1 MSRNQIYV
9 GIDIGGTSIKLAFIF
24 ENGEILEKWEIP
36 TNTEENGK
44 SIPQDIA
51 NSVNTKMTSHGIMQE
66 QLIGIGAGA
75 PGYVDIDK
83 GFVYE
88 AVNIGW
94 KNYDLKE
101 KLKTYFDVPIIVS
114 NDANV
119 AALGEHWIGAGK
131 TVKNMIAVTLG
142 TGVGGGII
150 VDDRLINGASGSGGE
165 IGHII
170 VTPNEGHTCN
180 CGRQGCIETYA
191 SATGIARQAME
202 AIHNNE
208 DTTLKDIFERN
219 GEITSKDVFEEG
231 KKGDKVSNQIIHNTM
246 NLLGL
251 MLGNLSTVINPEIIV
266 IGGGVSKAKEQ
277 LLVPLQK
284 AYNQYC
290 LDHALKISEIK
301 LAQLGNDAGVIGA
314 AYLVKQL
321 IKNM

>member
-119 AALGEHWIGAGK
+119 AALGEHWIGAGRSR
-131 TVKNMIAVTLG
+131 T
-142 TGVGGGII
+142 
-150 VDDRLINGASGSGGE
+150 
-165 IGHII
+165 
-170 VTPNEGHTCN
+170 
-180 CGRQGCIETYA
+180 
-191 SATGIARQAME
+191 
-202 AIHNNE
+202 
-208 DTTLKDIFERN
+208 
-219 GEITSKDVFEEG
+219 
-231 KKGDKVSNQIIHNTM
+231 
-246 NLLGL
+246 
-251 MLGNLSTVINPEIIV
+251 
-266 IGGGVSKAKEQ
+266 
-277 LLVPLQK
+277 
-284 AYNQYC
+284 
-290 LDHALKISEIK
+290 
-301 LAQLGNDAGVIGA
+301 
-314 AYLVKQL
+314 
-321 IKNM
+321 